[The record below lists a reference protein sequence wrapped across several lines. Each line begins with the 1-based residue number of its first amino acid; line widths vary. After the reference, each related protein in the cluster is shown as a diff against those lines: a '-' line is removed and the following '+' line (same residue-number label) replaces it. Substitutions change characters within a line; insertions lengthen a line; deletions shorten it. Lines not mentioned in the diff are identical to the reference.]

1 LILLFIITLLIG
13 CNKEN
18 NLLKFSRSISFEL
31 PFYPDYT
38 HSGVVFN
45 KEKNRTE
52 FYLANISESNLLL
65 FFNIEGDCIDTLNLS
80 KLRTELS
87 YITKGVVI
95 HDKQYLG
102 IGDKGESLIIDSLGS
117 IVKRFNINSFF
128 QPLTDSINYQYIY
141 ANANTTNQSSKVL
154 IYPMWTS
161 TKVLPYKDS
170 IVKIA
175 HTDYKRYL
183 EIAKKYTKK
192 SPLAFQIN
200 IDESNNISSKTIFDN
215 YNSQTVKENEFL
227 FGYFKPSYGFSKNMV
242 LVVNKFHDSLWVV
255 NDESKIESFHIPLNS
270 SNNSDFLK
278 HSTIINLDDS
288 ILKYEIGSYLDS
300 IENRM
305 LNNAYFERVHY
316 LKSKNIYLLVLRDPL
331 EPEKGD
337 DLILDFGFARKNII
351 MLDSNFNVLSET
363 IFKKGKYSPLSF
375 LTEDGFFFSS
385 DNPNNNNYDPN
396 IYTFDLYKFK

>member
-363 IFKKGKYSPLSF
+363 IFKKGKYRPLSF
-375 LTEDGFFFSS
+375 LTEDGFFISS